1 VIDEGGKIDFFLFL
15 RNNLQRMCLARE
27 QEVRLRRATEPT
39 DASKLAVGAGGHPL
53 PLLPTRGKRKGM
65 ERKEKGEGESN

>member
-1 VIDEGGKIDFFLFL
+1 MREAKLTFSSFL
-15 RNNLQRMCLARE
+15 RNNLQRMCQVRE
-27 QEVRLRRATEPT
+27 QEVRLRRATEPA
-39 DASKLAVGAGGHPL
+39 DASKLAAGAGGHPL